1 MLKIIIA
8 ILLLIVCI
16 LGILYVRL
24 RQKYQALVETSK
36 LRESILDNKAV
47 HLTNISASME
57 NNKTLLIKE
66 RERIDQEII
75 ALSNK
80 DKAAAEDVVEVEIL
94 EPQTIK

>member
-8 ILLLIVCI
+8 ILLLIVFI
-16 LGILYVRL
+16 LAILYFRL
-24 RQKYQALVETSK
+24 RQKYRALVETSK

-57 NNKTLLIKE
+57 NNKSLLIKE

-80 DKAAAEDVVEVEIL
+80 DKADTENVVEVEVL
-94 EPQTIK
+94 QPQPLN